1 VNADKKV
8 ANEKEKVVSAEA
20 EIVNKKAVEAQAIAD
35 DAQSEIAKAQPE
47 LDAAQ
52 AAVKSLDKNAIVEI
66 KTFPNP
72 PALVVQVMEAVMV
85 LFNEKKD
92 WNNVRSVLGDPT
104 GFMKRILD
112 YDVQKTSEAVL
123 NKLRNGYLK
132 NPEFNPQEVGSKS
145 QAAKALCIWCISTDK
160 FSKVIKKVEPKR
172 KKYAEVK
179 AILDQAMSEL
189 NEKTT

>member
-1 VNADKKV
+1 
-8 ANEKEKVVSAEA
+8 
-20 EIVNKKAVEAQAIAD
+20 
-35 DAQSEIAKAQPE
+35 
-47 LDAAQ
+47 
-52 AAVKSLDKNAIVEI
+52 
-66 KTFPNP
+66 
-72 PALVVQVMEAVMV
+72 MV

-160 FSKVIKKVEPKR
+160 FSKVIKKVEPDR
-172 KKYAEVK
+172 KSVV
-179 AILDQAMSEL
+179 
-189 NEKTT
+189 